1 VKNMRLKKSTL
12 KTHSVSTS
20 FAARA
25 CLVTLAAVFVIA
37 CGKEEEKVTKE
48 VVRPV
53 KIIELESRGESLA
66 RKYPGKVQAQKRVDL
81 AFQVH
86 GPLIELPVNE
96 GQEVGEGDLLARI
109 DPRDFRTVLRNAEG
123 QLAKAKAALDLAQS
137 EYKRVLSI
145 RDEDPGAVSGS
156 MIDQKRE
163 AVGRAE
169 ADITSVAAAVDAAK
183 DQLSYTYLRAPFDG
197 VVAKRHVDNFQ
208 EVRAKQAIVSLDD
221 ANVIEIIIDVP
232 ETIMATVKKDRPV
245 SKIVVEFAS
254 APGKEYPLTVKEYA
268 TRADPTTQTY
278 RITLQ
283 MPRPEDL
290 NVLPGMTATV
300 VGYVPEETS
309 SGDQF
314 VVPALAVFADE
325 AGQAHVWVVDKDSM
339 KVQQRKVTTGELT
352 GSKSIQILEGLKS
365 GEMIATTGVT
375 QLREGMQVSDLG
387 ELEGYKP

>member
-1 VKNMRLKKSTL
+1 MRLKKSTL

-25 CLVTLAAVFVIA
+25 CLITLAAVFVIA
-37 CGKEEEKVTKE
+37 CGKEEEKAAKE